1 MTSIIIFFLALAL
14 ILLMT
19 ARFKVHPF
27 LSLITVSL
35 FIGVMAGEP
44 FEALGSISTG
54 MGKVFANLAIVI
66 VSGSI
71 IGKLLE
77 ETGATSVIAED
88 ILRIS
93 KKPLLSL
100 CLLGFLTAV
109 PVMCSI
115 LAFVIFI
122 PIAMEIG
129 HRLKLPSS
137 TVAMSLGLGT
147 LASFNLIYPS
157 PGVYSAVNELGA
169 STANV
174 FIIGLIIAIPTMLV
188 GYLYVDRFCRSGELP
203 IRPATKQK
211 HVKRPGAYAPI
222 AVPIMLISS
231 KIFFSVPVLSFLGDP
246 NVALLIGVLLAVIF
260 ARSLGSGTITACTEK
275 GIRRGGVVLLDLCG
289 GGALGTTLAMTGV
302 GREIGQVFIH
312 SNLPAIFIPFLVAVA
327 IQTVQG
333 SRVVTMLI
341 TPSLIIT
348 SLPELWL
355 PVEIA
360 LISMACGTFMISH
373 ANDPYFWT
381 IVEMADLDPATG
393 YRCYTVGGIVM
404 GITAFILLAA
414 IYSVFY

>member
-1 MTSIIIFFLALAL
+1 MISIIIFFLALFL

-35 FIGVMAGEP
+35 FIGVIAGEP
-44 FEALGSISTG
+44 FKALESISTG
-54 MGKVFANLAIVI
+54 MGKVFANLAIII

-77 ETGATSVIAED
+77 ETGATSIIAED

-100 CLLGFLTAV
+100 SLLGFLTAV

-122 PIAMEIG
+122 PIAREIG
-129 HRLKLPSS
+129 YRLRLPSS
-137 TVAMSLGLGT
+137 TIAMSLGLGT

-174 FIIGLIIAIPTMLV
+174 FIIGLIIAIPTMLI
-188 GYLYVDRFCRSGELP
+188 GYLYVDRFCRSGKLSVRTE
-203 IRPATKQK
+203 TQQK
-211 HVKRPGAYAPI
+211 HVNRLGAYVPI
-222 AVPIMLISS
+222 AVPVMLISS
-231 KIFFSVPVLSFLGDP
+231 KIFFPAPVLSFLGDP

-260 ARSLGSGTITACTEK
+260 AHSVGSGTISACAEK
-275 GIRRGGVVLLDLCG
+275 GIKRGGIVLLDLCG
-289 GGALGTTLAMTGV
+289 GGALGTTLEMTGV
-302 GREIGQVFIH
+302 GFEIGQVFIH
-312 SNLPAIFIPFLVAVA
+312 SNLPVIFIPFLVAVA

-341 TPSLIIT
+341 APSLIVT
-348 SLPELWL
+348 SLPELGL

-393 YRCYTVGGIVM
+393 YRCYTLGGIVM
-404 GITAFILLAA
+404 GATAFILVAA
-414 IYSVFY
+414 FYSVFY